1 MDDPTDQQTPAALSL
16 DRYVASVWRAK
27 WLIIL
32 VTLIAAAVAWFV
44 ASRQPVTHTAVALIE
59 VGRVWKEPIEDP
71 YVTKEITNGS
81 SFIQT
86 VADKSG
92 VRANILKRSIRVDTV
107 EGGPRRER
115 YPIFV
120 RITATTESA
129 DESVKLA
136 QAVADEAIS
145 RHEKLF
151 SEAMAPHLDRQ
162 RRIET
167 RIQEMSAAANRELV
181 IRLESE
187 LDEVKANNSSL
198 AVTRKT
204 ALIERATPTGAIQ
217 PEVSRRVAAAGLL
230 AAIISIA
237 IAALVGGRQW
247 SVVGQ
252 WSVSRG
258 SGQWPV
264 NSGQWKMILDPDF

>member
-1 MDDPTDQQTPAALSL
+1 MNDPTHQQTPEGLNL
-16 DRYVASVWRAK
+16 DRYVASIWRAK
-27 WLIIL
+27 WLIIA
-32 VTLIAAAVAWFV
+32 VTLAAAGVAWFV
-44 ASRQPVTHTAVALIE
+44 ASRQPVTHTAIALIE

-71 YVTKEITNGS
+71 YVTKELTNGS
-81 SFIQT
+81 SFIQA

-92 VRANILKRSIRVDTV
+92 VRANLLKRSIRADTV

-129 DESVKLA
+129 DESVNLA
-136 QAVADEAIS
+136 QVVADEAIT

-151 SEAMAPHLDRQ
+151 ADAMAPYLERQ
-162 RRIET
+162 RRIEA
-167 RIQEMSAAANRELV
+167 RIREMSAAANRDLV

-204 ALIERATPTGAIQ
+204 ALIERATPAGTIQ

-230 AAIISIA
+230 AALISIA
-237 IAALVGGRQW
+237 IAALAGHFR
-247 SVVGQ
+247 
-252 WSVSRG
+252 
-258 SGQWPV
+258 
-264 NSGQWKMILDPDF
+264 NSG

>member
-1 MDDPTDQQTPAALSL
+1 MDDPTDHHTQETLSL

-32 VTLIAAAVAWFV
+32 VTLVAAAVAWFV

-71 YVTKEITNGS
+71 YVTREIANGS

-86 VADKSG
+86 VADKIG
-92 VRANILKRSIRVDTV
+92 VRANLLKRSIRVDTV

-145 RHEKLF
+145 RHEQLF
-151 SEAMAPHLDRQ
+151 SDAMAPHLDRQ

-167 RIQEMSAAANRELV
+167 RIQEMAAAANRELV

-187 LDEVKANNSSL
+187 LDEVRANNSSL

-204 ALIERATPTGAIQ
+204 ALIERATPTGSIQ
-217 PEVSRRVAAAGLL
+217 PEVSRRVAAAALL
-230 AAIISIA
+230 AALISIA
-237 IAALVGGRQW
+237 IAALAGARSSGR
-247 SVVGQ
+247 
-252 WSVSRG
+252 
-258 SGQWPV
+258 
-264 NSGQWKMILDPDF
+264 